1 MPVVELMEQKWPIVN
16 SGLILFS
23 DCCDTGYMK
32 SKRIKSF
39 HERQTDNGVLNDG
52 WTVTAANSIPCHCM
66 NTTKCK
72 RANSIF
78 PVLWNYITKFCLAF
92 SQILMKIS
100 HHDTN
105 THTHIYTR
113 GQQQH
118 GTNYIFFCV
127 YVYVLFFFLLQWC
140 LNGTAPFRW
149 TLSMCMFIAQIFI
162 VPWQLRKMVKI
173 VDFTSLYVRFLFTF
187 VIFPRHLI
195 MFFFLSYSLC
205 YNTFYGHFSGTSLAE
220 WFHLRRFLLSTW
232 HSTSY
237 ITNLKPFL
245 LILFI

>member
-1 MPVVELMEQKWPIVN
+1 MTQ
-16 SGLILFS
+16 
-23 DCCDTGYMK
+23 
-32 SKRIKSF
+32 
-39 HERQTDNGVLNDG
+39 
-52 WTVTAANSIPCHCM
+52 
-66 NTTKCK
+66 
-72 RANSIF
+72 
-78 PVLWNYITKFCLAF
+78 
-92 SQILMKIS
+92 
-100 HHDTN
+100 
-105 THTHIYTR
+105 THTHSHIHARTTTAR
-113 GQQQH
+113 DELH
-118 GTNYIFFCV
+118 IFLCLCV
-127 YVYVLFFFLLQWC
+127 CVVFFLLQWC